1 MTGKETPEQK
11 RERLEQLEQNKSGA
25 IKDAMDQGET
35 GSMSALTRGITG
47 KTAAV
52 VIGAIVLF
60 LLIVLLL

>member
-11 RERLEQLEQNKSGA
+11 RKRLEQLEQNKSGA

-35 GSMSALTRGITG
+35 GSMSALTRGIKG